1 MKVQP
6 AATTDQQW
14 KENQMNAITQM
25 LTQQLAGRA
34 TSTIAQR
41 FGLSEQTANT
51 AVQLAVP
58 LILTALARNASQ
70 PDGAASLHQ
79 AINNDH
85 DGSIFNNLLGYL
97 GNPQS
102 ANGAGILGH
111 VFGSQQSSIE
121 NNLAQ
126 ATGIDPASASGLM
139 QTLAPLVMGAV
150 GQTQQQNGLDAAGLS
165 NMLNSQQQQA
175 QTNAPDVMGM
185 LGSMLDQ
192 NHDGSAMDDL
202 QRLAANFFK

>member
-1 MKVQP
+1 
-6 AATTDQQW
+6 
-14 KENQMNAITQM
+14 MNAITQM
-25 LTQQLAGRA
+25 ITQQLAGSA

-102 ANGAGILGH
+102 GNGAGILGH
-111 VFGSQQSSIE
+111 VFGGQQSSIE

-126 ATGIDPASASGLM
+126 ATGMDQASASGLM

-150 GQTQQQNGLDAAGLS
+150 GQTQQQNGLDATGLS
-165 NMLNSQQQQA
+165 NLLNSQQQQA
-175 QTNAPDVMGM
+175 HQNAPGVMGM
-185 LGSMLDQ
+185 LSSMLDQ
-192 NHDGSAMDDL
+192 NQDGSAVDDL